1 MNLRLLILLSLQAVL
16 LTALQDESDDL
27 VISVEELV
35 KMYNEEEED
44 ASSLVRRRPKLVA
57 SQDTVD
63 FNSVVGVTRSWVW
76 ADDLMIMS
84 RRCRA
89 EEMCGEGRAGAGD
102 GVD

>member
-16 LTALQDESDDL
+16 LTAQDESDDL

-35 KMYNEEEED
+35 KMYNEEEEA

-76 ADDLMIMS
+76 AEDLMIMS